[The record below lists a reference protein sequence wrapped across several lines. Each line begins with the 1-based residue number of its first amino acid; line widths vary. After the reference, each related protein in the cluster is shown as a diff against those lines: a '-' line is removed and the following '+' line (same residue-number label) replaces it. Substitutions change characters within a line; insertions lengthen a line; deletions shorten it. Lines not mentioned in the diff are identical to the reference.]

1 MGKSKGG
8 VPVFKKS
15 KKVREEIKVPPRNVK
30 LDITVSSR
38 DLPLKVRGNVS
49 EPVLMRLIDAVKRG
63 IISDEAYREAM
74 CVEDVLAED
83 RVTIIPNGNLGDLV
97 SGFTVT
103 EDKRKV
109 YK

>member
-15 KKVREEIKVPPRNVK
+15 KKLREEIKVPPRNMK

-38 DLPLKVRGNVS
+38 DLPLRVRGNVA
-49 EPVLMRLIDAVKRG
+49 EPVLMRLIDALKRG
-63 IISDEAYREAM
+63 VISSIGYNEVM
-74 CVEDVLAED
+74 SIEDVLPED
-83 RVTIIPNGNLGDLV
+83 RVLIVPSGPLV
-97 SGFTVT
+97 SGYTIT